1 VAKDKESA
9 YLEKWGVEIH
19 EMSRILNEI
28 DVAAGAGRT
37 EPSGIPAPYKF
48 SFDDKSLVCRLEHTE
63 RGLVLT
69 RRSDG
74 EHYFH
79 QIKDLR
85 GLRYDYQKDEKTIM
99 NARIVLA

>member
-1 VAKDKESA
+1 MAKDKESA
-9 YLEKWGVEIH
+9 YLEKWGVEVH
-19 EMSRILNEI
+19 EMSRILSEI
-28 DVAAGAGRT
+28 DVAMGAGLT
-37 EPSGIPAPYKF
+37 EPSGVPAPYKF

-74 EHYFH
+74 EHYFR